1 MGGSSFAGI
10 DIFYLMR
17 KFTALF
23 IPLSVAV
30 LLSSI
35 YARAQA
41 PNGLVVNT
49 PASVAAAKIK
59 DMSYPDEKHFKNMQQ
74 LTFGGDNAEAY
85 FGTDSRHIT
94 FQRTNPKEGLYCDQ
108 IFYGSLPL
116 SGTDKMNYKMVS
128 TGKGRTTCA
137 YLMPD
142 KKHFIYA
149 STHKTAD
156 TCPPVPDKKV
166 LKKYVWPIYDSY
178 EIYMA
183 DMKGVIKK
191 QLTNSPGYDAEAT
204 ISPKGDKI
212 VFTSMRN
219 GDLDIYTMNLDG
231 TNVKQITHELGYD
244 GGPCFSPDGKKIVWR
259 ASRPRTEEEIKE
271 YKELLAKGMV
281 MPTQMEIF
289 VADTNG
295 KNVQQV
301 THLGKANWAPAFT
314 PDGKR
319 IIFASDHEY
328 PTGFPFNLYLVNLD
342 GTGLE
347 KISHDGSFDA
357 FPMFSPDG
365 KKLIFSSNRN
375 NGGGHD
381 TNVFVCDWVE

>member
-1 MGGSSFAGI
+1 MSKYSSLFLAVI
-10 DIFYLMR
+10 AAILWC
-17 KFTALF
+17 FTSAK
-23 IPLSVAV
+23 
-30 LLSSI
+30 
-35 YARAQA
+35 AQA
-41 PNGLVVNT
+41 PKGLVVNT
-49 PASVAAAKIK
+49 PASVAAQRAAKVK

-85 FGTDSRHIT
+85 FGPDSRHIT
-94 FQRTNPKEGLYCDQ
+94 FQRTNPKEGLSCDQ
-108 IFYGSLPL
+108 IFYGALPA
-116 SGTDKMNYKMVS
+116 TPDQPMRYKMVS

-137 YLMPD
+137 YIMPD
-142 KKHFIYA
+142 KKHFLYA

-166 LKKYVWPIYDSY
+166 IKKYVWPVYASYDIYV
-178 EIYMA
+178 A
-183 DMKGVIKK
+183 DMRGEIKK
-191 QLTNSPGYDAEAT
+191 QLTNTPGYDAEAT

-219 GDLDIYTMNLDG
+219 GDLDIYIMNIDG

-244 GGPCFSPDGKKIVWR
+244 GGACFSPDGSQIVWR
-259 ASRPRTEEEIKE
+259 ASRPKTEEEVKE
-271 YKELLAKGMV
+271 YKDLLAQGLV
-281 MPTQMEIF
+281 MPTQMEIY

-295 KNVQQV
+295 KNVRQV
-301 THLGKANWAPAFT
+301 THLGKANWAPAFA
-314 PDGKR
+314 PDGKH
-319 IIFASDHEY
+319 IVFASDYEY
-328 PTGFPFNLYLVNLD
+328 ERGFPFNLYLINVD

-365 KKLIFSSNRN
+365 KKFIFSSNRN

-381 TNVFVCDWVE
+381 TNVFVCDWVD